1 MIGKTCKIIGT
12 DLEGVC
18 VGSRYYVG
26 DQNRYSVRF
35 LANGVPQEREF
46 TAGEVSFS
54 GRNTSAQVI
63 EFRRTA

>member
-1 MIGKTCKIIGT
+1 MIGRTCKIIGT
-12 DLEGVC
+12 DLDGVC

-46 TAGEVSFS
+46 TAGEVSFA
-54 GRNTSAQVI
+54 GHHAEGNVVD
-63 EFRRTA
+63 FRRTA